1 MPVRKFVLV
10 PAGIAVLAA
19 LPGCVITDIH
29 EELIRVNT
37 SLDTTNERLATLDAQ
52 LTQKQARLGSIDE
65 KLRAIDDQLIAANT
79 RLESLSDIDEHLAS
93 LDVHLE
99 AIRQIVRNLDSTIP
113 FLRLSGDKSDES
125 VAEPDAPADG
135 KANGADDPAQPK

>member
-1 MPVRKFVLV
+1 MVFGNAVR
-10 PAGIAVLAA
+10 AACATLA
-19 LPGCVITDIH
+19 LTTLSGCIVTDIH

-37 SLDTTNERLATLDAQ
+37 SLDTTNAQLATLDAQ
-52 LTQKQARLGSIDE
+52 LTEKQARLASIDE

-125 VAEPDAPADG
+125 EVKPAAPTDG
-135 KANGADDPAQPK
+135 NTNGDDEPAQPK